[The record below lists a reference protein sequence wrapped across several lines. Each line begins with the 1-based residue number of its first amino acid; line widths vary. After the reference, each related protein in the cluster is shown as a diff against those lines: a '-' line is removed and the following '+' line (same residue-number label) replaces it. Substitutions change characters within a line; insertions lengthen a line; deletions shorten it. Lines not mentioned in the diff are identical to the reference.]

1 MAEPETTEKIDADD
15 AHVAGLSAGG
25 AMAAVMAAGYP
36 DLFAGVGVQS
46 GIGYRAATDLPSAFA
61 AMQGAGEP
69 VPGRVPVRTSVFHGS
84 GDHLVPVN
92 ADRIVDAALAVHPG
106 MTLRRTTFPAGSD
119 TRAHVVESYRD
130 GAGTTRVELWWVHG
144 GGHYWFGGDPVGSYA
159 DPNGPDASAEMV
171 RFFLGR

>member
-69 VPGRVPVRTSVFHGS
+69 VPGLVPVRTSSFTAATTTWSPRSKMPTGS
-84 GDHLVPVN
+84 STP
-92 ADRIVDAALAVHPG
+92 PSPC
-106 MTLRRTTFPAGSD
+106 TP
-119 TRAHVVESYRD
+119 E
-130 GAGTTRVELWWVHG
+130 
-144 GGHYWFGGDPVGSYA
+144 
-159 DPNGPDASAEMV
+159 
-171 RFFLGR
+171 